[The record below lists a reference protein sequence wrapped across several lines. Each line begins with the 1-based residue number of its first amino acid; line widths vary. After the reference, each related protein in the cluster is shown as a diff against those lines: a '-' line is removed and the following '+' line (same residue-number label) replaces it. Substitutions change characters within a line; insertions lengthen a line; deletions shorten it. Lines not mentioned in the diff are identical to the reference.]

1 MTKCN
6 IFYYYIIISLST
18 LVLNSRDWSEIVWL
32 PEISRFKINLA
43 ISFIRKKP
51 AGMHWLGYNDAVS
64 SLNEAKTQVLQPT
77 ANFENFKIHTVFRQP
92 ASLPAVRP
100 GCARCRAPEISH
112 DKGNG
117 AGGFMKM
124 LFRRWFT
131 HCAMAIPFILL
142 SPSLFF
148 FIPLARCESQGRI
161 QTFEKGGAQR
171 QEGYSVSSRGSGGR
185 SPPEAVGLFIL
196 RSTKMLLNATFVQQC
211 LR

>member
-1 MTKCN
+1 MCWSLSSHDSS
-6 IFYYYIIISLST
+6 IVLSISLST

-64 SLNEAKTQVLQPT
+64 SLNEAKTRIFQPT
-77 ANFENFKIHTVFRQP
+77 ANFENFKIHLYFVSQHACLP

-117 AGGFMKM
+117 GGFTKM
-124 LFRRWFT
+124 LFQRRFT

-148 FIPLARCESQGRI
+148 FIPLARCESH
-161 QTFEKGGAQR
+161 
-171 QEGYSVSSRGSGGR
+171 
-185 SPPEAVGLFIL
+185 L
-196 RSTKMLLNATFVQQC
+196 R
-211 LR
+211 R